1 MSENIEDLAKSLG
14 AEIEELT
21 EYNEYLDAVEKYD
34 NNTEAQEKLSELR
47 WLENEIIAA
56 HERDEPHS
64 EHKEKHAEY
73 EQLSEELAELDVVS
87 SYYDTV
93 EELEERLSDIND
105 DISEGL
111 KLNFAYSVE

>member
-14 AEIEELT
+14 AEIEKLT

-47 WLENEIIAA
+47 RLENEIIAA